1 MADEDPIVLVNR
13 GLSDQKTIR
22 QLSSTGDE
30 AKGRRVKTRE
40 ERERA
45 EAEKEKEKE
54 KEQETEGEKTEEYG
68 GKDEQQSLELLRG
81 RWYSADGIV
90 LSDLENSGVCD
101 MISSLISRC
110 GCVCLYI
117 HVVA

>member
-30 AKGRRVKTRE
+30 AKRRRVKARE

-45 EAEKEKEKE
+45 EAEEAEKEKEKE
-54 KEQETEGEKTEEYG
+54 KEEVQETEGEKTEE
-68 GKDEQQSLELLRG
+68 
-81 RWYSADGIV
+81 
-90 LSDLENSGVCD
+90 
-101 MISSLISRC
+101 
-110 GCVCLYI
+110 
-117 HVVA
+117 